1 MAEMKV
7 FLQRK
12 STYIGISAVIVLL
25 ILPHISSAYSLRLMI
40 TISSS
45 IITAMGLNIVI
56 GYMGY
61 PSLAQSVFYG
71 VGAYTMA
78 LMTLRLGVS
87 PWIALMASPVT
98 SFAAGYLVAIPFLK
112 LRSLFFAIGTLALA
126 GVVNT
131 ILVNFHEITGA
142 ESGLRNIPRLVQSE
156 ALFFYLEAGLFLVIL
171 LGTRIMVNS
180 SWGKVLLAIRE
191 DEDLAPHLGID
202 TTKYKRLTFAFAS
215 SLTGLAGAVF
225 ISYQTYI
232 SSNYFTISSSFSIL
246 ASTVIGGS
254 GSLLGPIYGG
264 LIVVGIPEIF
274 REMYQWRPSFIGVV
288 LVAVVLLSPDGVNG
302 LIFRIRS
309 LFSKGM
315 KND

>member
-142 ESGLRNIPRLVQSE
+142 ESGLRNIPRLVQIWRR
-156 ALFFYLEAGLFLVIL
+156 A
-171 LGTRIMVNS
+171 S
-180 SWGKVLLAIRE
+180 SW
-191 DEDLAPHLGID
+191 
-202 TTKYKRLTFAFAS
+202 
-215 SLTGLAGAVF
+215 
-225 ISYQTYI
+225 
-232 SSNYFTISSSFSIL
+232 
-246 ASTVIGGS
+246 
-254 GSLLGPIYGG
+254 
-264 LIVVGIPEIF
+264 
-274 REMYQWRPSFIGVV
+274 
-288 LVAVVLLSPDGVNG
+288 
-302 LIFRIRS
+302 
-309 LFSKGM
+309 
-315 KND
+315 

>member
-1 MAEMKV
+1 MV
-7 FLQRK
+7 NSGDLFTRK
-12 STYIGISAVIVLL
+12 TTYICIATVIVLL

-40 TISSS
+40 TIGSS
-45 IITAMGLNIVI
+45 IITAYGLNVVI

-61 PSLAQSVFYG
+61 PSLSQSVFYG

-98 SFAAGYLVAIPFLK
+98 SFIAGYLAAIPFLK
-112 LRSLFFAIGTLALA
+112 LRSLFFAIGTLALT

-131 ILVNFHEITGA
+131 VLVNLHTITGA
-142 ESGLRNIPRLVQSE
+142 EAGLRNIPRLVESE
-156 ALFFYLEAGLFLVIL
+156 ILFFYIQAGLILLAL

-180 SWGKVLLAIRE
+180 YWGKILIAIRE
-191 DEDLAPHLGID
+191 DEDLTPHLGID
-202 TTKYKRLTFAFAS
+202 TARYKRLTFAVAS

-232 SSNYFTISSSFSIL
+232 SSNYFTIASSFSIL
-246 ASTVIGGS
+246 ASTVIGGA

-264 LIVVGIPEIF
+264 LIVIGVPEVF
-274 REMYQWRPSFIGVV
+274 RGMYQWRPSFIGAV

-302 LIFRIRS
+302 LILKIRS
-309 LFSKGM
+309 IISKGV
-315 KND
+315 KK

>member
-1 MAEMKV
+1 
-7 FLQRK
+7 
-12 STYIGISAVIVLL
+12 
-25 ILPHISSAYSLRLMI
+25 
-40 TISSS
+40 
-45 IITAMGLNIVI
+45 
-56 GYMGY
+56 
-61 PSLAQSVFYG
+61 
-71 VGAYTMA
+71 
-78 LMTLRLGVS
+78 
-87 PWIALMASPVT
+87 
-98 SFAAGYLVAIPFLK
+98 
-112 LRSLFFAIGTLALA
+112 
-126 GVVNT
+126 
-131 ILVNFHEITGA
+131 
-142 ESGLRNIPRLVQSE
+142 
-156 ALFFYLEAGLFLVIL
+156 
-171 LGTRIMVNS
+171 MVNS